1 MYPREIMSK
10 AGGITLKIFL
20 AVFLNDAI
28 DALAQVL
35 MKKGIVGGAV
45 TSWDLHNL
53 LFFVTQNAG
62 SPLVIAGIILYAI
75 NFFLWIVILTK
86 IDLSLAVPLGSTT
99 YALIPF
105 SAVIFLHERI
115 SMVGI
120 AGILCVILGILILS
134 KSKSPA
140 SLTLP
145 TP

>member
-1 MYPREIMSK
+1 MRK

-35 MKKGIVGGAV
+35 MKKGIVGEAMM
-45 TSWDLHNL
+45 SWNLHDLL
-53 LFFVTQNAG
+53 SFVAQNAV
-62 SPLVIAGIILYAI
+62 SPLVIVGIILYAL
-75 NFFLWIVILTK
+75 NFFLWIIILSK

-105 SAVIFLHERI
+105 SAVVFLHEKI
-115 SMVGI
+115 STMGI

-134 KSKSPA
+134 KSKPTAPSIM
-140 SLTLP
+140 P